1 MVDDDDDIREV
12 VRAVLED
19 AGYAVDL
26 ASNGAE
32 ALLRLGELP
41 TPALVLLD
49 LMMPTMG
56 GGTFLHEWAR
66 RAELPRAP
74 VLILTASTPAFVA
87 TLGLLHPTLHKPLEL
102 NVFLEAVTKLAG
114 PAEGRRPAPEAT

>member
-12 VRAVLED
+12 VRAILED
-19 AGYAVDL
+19 AGYAVDV
-26 ASNGAE
+26 AANGAE

-56 GGTFLHEWAR
+56 GGTLLHEWQR
-66 RAELPRAP
+66 RTELPRAP
-74 VLILTASTPAFVA
+74 VLILTASTPTFVA
-87 TLGLLHPTLHKPLEL
+87 TLGLPHPTLYKPLEL
-102 NVFLEAVTKLAG
+102 NVFLETVTTLAG
-114 PAEGRRPAPEAT
+114 PGQRPVPGL